1 VQGFSPANPKEP
13 MQKDIA
19 LIIERFK
26 RAAKDPGAYARSW
39 KEANQKDV
47 IGFFCSYAPEE
58 IILATGALP
67 FRLFGSQKQISLADA
82 HLQAYSCS
90 LVRGALEDALSGGL
104 DFLKGTVFPHTCDSI
119 MRLSDMWRMNL
130 GFDFHIDVVLPVK
143 LDTQNAREYMI
154 DVMRKFK
161 RDLEREMRADI
172 TDEQIRSSVKTINRI
187 RELLRELY
195 DMKSQQPLT
204 LSGSDL
210 NAIFKGCMIMD
221 RYEVRDMLEDLL
233 GYFRTFDIKVPS
245 GGKRILLA
253 GGLCNMPDIFEII
266 ETSGGFI
273 VSDDFCT
280 GSRYVD
286 GQVHIQDDMIVA
298 IADRYAKRVVC
309 PAKHFAL
316 YSRGDH
322 VLRLAREKDVDGV
335 IFLYLKFCD
344 PHAFDYPYMKDMLDN
359 EGIPSMLFEIEDQLP
374 SEGQFKTRCEAFIE
388 ML

>member
-1 VQGFSPANPKEP
+1 
-13 MQKDIA
+13 MHKDIA
-19 LIIERFK
+19 IIIERFK
-26 RAAKDPGAYARSW
+26 KAAKNPGAYARSW
-39 KEANQKDV
+39 KEKNQKDV
-47 IGFFCSYAPEE
+47 IGYFCSYAPEE
-58 IILATGALP
+58 IILASGVLP

-90 LVRGALEDALSGGL
+90 LVRGALEDALSGDL

-143 LDTQNAREYMI
+143 LNTQNAREYMI

-161 RDLEREMRADI
+161 RDLEREMQTDI
-172 TDEQIRSSVKTINRI
+172 SDEQLKSSVTTINQI
-187 RELLRELY
+187 RKLLRELY
-195 DMKSQQPLT
+195 DMKCQQPSI

-210 NAIFKGCMIMD
+210 NAIVKGCMIMD
-221 RYEVRDMLEDLL
+221 RHEVRDMLEDLL
-233 GYFRTFDIKVPS
+233 GYYRDVDIEVPS

-253 GGLCNMPDIFEII
+253 GGLCNMPDVFDII
-266 ETSGGFI
+266 ESSGGFI
-273 VSDDFCT
+273 VSDDICT

-286 GQVHIQDDMIVA
+286 GQVSTHDDLIVA
-298 IADRYAKRVVC
+298 IADRYAERVVC
-309 PAKHFAL
+309 PAKHSAL
-316 YSRGDH
+316 YSRGEH

-344 PHAFDYPYMKDMLDN
+344 PHAFDYPYMKEMLSS

-374 SEGQFKTRCEAFIE
+374 SEGQFRTRCEAFIE

>member
-1 VQGFSPANPKEP
+1 MHKN
-13 MQKDIA
+13 IA
-19 LIIERFK
+19 LIKERFK
-26 RAAKDPGAYARSW
+26 RAAQDPGAYARDW
-39 KEANQKDV
+39 KEKNQKDV

-90 LVRGALEDALSGGL
+90 LVRGALEDALSGDL

-143 LDTQNAREYMI
+143 LNTQNAREYMI

-161 RDLEREMRADI
+161 RDLEKEMKTDI

-195 DMKSQQPLT
+195 EMKCQQPLT
-204 LSGSDL
+204 ISGSDL
-210 NAIFKGCMIMD
+210 NAIIKGSMIMD
-221 RYEVRDMLEDLL
+221 RHEVRDVLEDLL
-233 GYFRTFDIKVPS
+233 GYFRTSDIKVPS
-245 GGKRILLA
+245 RGKRILLA

-286 GQVHIQDDMIVA
+286 GQVPMHDDMMVA

-309 PAKHFAL
+309 PAKHSAL

-359 EGIPSMLFEIEDQLP
+359 EDIPSMLFEIEDQLP

>member
-1 VQGFSPANPKEP
+1 MN
-13 MQKDIA
+13 KDIA
-19 LIIERFK
+19 LIIERFQK
-26 RAAKDPGAYARSW
+26 AAKDPGAYARRW
-39 KEANQKDV
+39 KKKNQKDV
-47 IGFFCSYAPEE
+47 IGYFCSYAPEE

-67 FRLFGSQKQISLADA
+67 FRLFGAKKQISLADA

-143 LDTQNAREYMI
+143 LNTQNAREYMI

-161 RDLEREMRADI
+161 RDLEREMKTDI
-172 TDEQIRSSVKTINRI
+172 SDEQIRLSVKTINRI
-187 RELLRELY
+187 RELLDDLY
-195 DMKSQQPLT
+195 GLKCQQPSL
-204 LSGSDL
+204 LSGSDF
-210 NAIFKGCMIMD
+210 NAIIKGCMVMD
-221 RYEVRDMLEDLL
+221 RHEVLDMLEDLL
-233 GYFRTFDIKVPS
+233 AHFRVLDLKVPS
-245 GGKRILLA
+245 EGKRILLA
-253 GGLCNMPDIFEII
+253 GGLCNMPDIFDII
-266 ETSGGFI
+266 ESSGGFI

-286 GQVHIQDDMIVA
+286 GQVAIQDDMIVA
-298 IADRYAKRVVC
+298 IADRYAERVVC
-309 PAKHFAL
+309 PAKHSAL

-322 VLRLAREKDVDGV
+322 VLRLAREENVDGV

-344 PHAFDYPYMKDMLDN
+344 PHAFDYPYMKEMLDN
-359 EGIPSMLFEIEDQLP
+359 ADIPSMLFEIEDQML

>member
-1 VQGFSPANPKEP
+1 MHN
-13 MQKDIA
+13 DIA

-26 RAAKDPGAYARSW
+26 TAAKDPGAYARSW
-39 KEANQKDV
+39 KKKNQKDV
-47 IGFFCSYAPEE
+47 IGYFCSYAPEE

-67 FRLFGSQKQISLADA
+67 FRIFGVQKQISLADA

-119 MRLSDMWRMNL
+119 MRLSDIWRMNL

-143 LDTQNAREYMI
+143 LNTQNAREYMI

-161 RDLEREMRADI
+161 RDLEREMQADI
-172 TDEQIRSSVKTINRI
+172 SDDQIRSSVKTINRI
-187 RELLRELY
+187 RELLRDIY
-195 DMKSQQPLT
+195 DLKCQQPSL

-210 NAIFKGCMIMD
+210 NAIVKGCMIMD
-221 RYEVRDMLEDLL
+221 RQEVRDMLEDLL
-233 GYFRTFDIKVPS
+233 GYYRAQDIKVPS
-245 GGKRILLA
+245 GEKRILLA
-253 GGLCNMPDIFEII
+253 GGLCNMPDIFKIVES
-266 ETSGGFI
+266 SGGFI

-280 GSRYVD
+280 GSRYVG
-286 GQVHIQDDMIVA
+286 GQVPIQDDMMVA
-298 IADRYAKRVVC
+298 IADRYAERVVC
-309 PAKHFAL
+309 PAKHAAL

-322 VLRLAREKDVDGV
+322 VLHLAREKDVDGV

-344 PHAFDYPYMKDMLDN
+344 PHAFDYPYMKEMLDN
-359 EGIPSMLFEIEDQLP
+359 EDIPSMLFEIEDQLL
-374 SEGQFKTRCEAFIE
+374 SEGQFETRCEAFIE

>member
-1 VQGFSPANPKEP
+1 MHKG
-13 MQKDIA
+13 IA
-19 LIIERFK
+19 LNIKRFQE
-26 RAAKDPGAYARSW
+26 AAQDPEAYARRW
-39 KEANQKDV
+39 KKKNQKDV
-47 IGFFCSYAPEE
+47 IGFFCSYTPEE

-67 FRLFGSQKQISLADA
+67 FRLFGAQKQISLADA

-143 LDTQNAREYMI
+143 LNTKNAREYLI

-161 RDLEREMRADI
+161 CDLEREMKTDI
-172 TDEQIRSSVKTINRI
+172 SDEQIRSSVKTINRI
-187 RELLRELY
+187 RELLDDLY
-195 DMKSQQPLT
+195 GMKCQNPSL
-204 LSGSDL
+204 LSGSEL

-221 RYEVRDMLEDLL
+221 RQEVRDMLEDLL
-233 GYFRTFDIKVPS
+233 GYYKTLDIKLPS

-266 ETSGGFI
+266 ESSGGFI

-286 GQVHIQDDMIVA
+286 GQVPMQDDMMVA
-298 IADRYAKRVVC
+298 IADRYAERVVC
-309 PAKHFAL
+309 PAKHSAL

-322 VLRLAREKDVDGV
+322 VLHLAREKDVDGV

-344 PHAFDYPYMKDMLDN
+344 PHAFDYPYMKEMLDN
-359 EGIPSMLFEIEDQLP
+359 EDIPSMLFEIEDQLL

>member
-1 VQGFSPANPKEP
+1 MNRDVAV
-13 MQKDIA
+13 I
-19 LIIERFK
+19 LERFQK
-26 RAAKDPGAYARSW
+26 AAMDPVAYARSW
-39 KEANQKDV
+39 KKKNRKDV
-47 IGFFCSYAPEE
+47 IGYFCSYAPEE

-67 FRLFGSQKQISLADA
+67 FRLFGVQKQISLADA

-119 MRLSDMWRMNL
+119 MRLSDIWRMNM

-143 LDTQNAREYMI
+143 LNTQNAREYMI

-161 RDLEREMRADI
+161 RDLEREMQADI
-172 TDEQIRSSVKTINRI
+172 SDDQIRASVKTINRI
-187 RELLRELY
+187 RELLRDLY
-195 DMKSQQPLT
+195 DMKCQQPLL

-210 NAIFKGCMIMD
+210 NAIVKGCMIMD
-221 RYEVRDMLEDLL
+221 RQEVRDMLEDLL
-233 GYFRTFDIKVPS
+233 GYYRALDIKVPS

-253 GGLCNMPDIFEII
+253 GGLCNMPDIFKIVES
-266 ETSGGFI
+266 SGGFI
-273 VSDDFCT
+273 VADDFCT
-280 GSRYVD
+280 GSRYVG
-286 GQVHIQDDMIVA
+286 GQVPIQDDMMVA
-298 IADRYAKRVVC
+298 IADRYAERVVC
-309 PAKHFAL
+309 PAKHSAL

-344 PHAFDYPYMKDMLDN
+344 PHAFDYPYMKEMLDN
-359 EGIPSMLFEIEDQLP
+359 EDIPSMLFEIEDQLP

>member
-1 VQGFSPANPKEP
+1 
-13 MQKDIA
+13 MHKDIA
-19 LIIERFK
+19 LIIERFQK
-26 RAAKDPGAYARSW
+26 AAKDPGAYARSW
-39 KEANQKDV
+39 KEKNQKDV
-47 IGFFCSYAPEE
+47 IGYFCSYAPEE

-67 FRLFGSQKQISLADA
+67 FRIFGVQKQISLADA

-104 DFLKGTVFPHTCDSI
+104 DFLKGTVFPHTCDSV
-119 MRLSDMWRMNL
+119 MRLSDIWRMNL

-143 LDTQNAREYMI
+143 LNTQNAREYMV

-161 RDLEREMRADI
+161 RDLEREMKTEI
-172 TDEQIRSSVKTINRI
+172 TDEQIGSSIKTINRI

-195 DMKSQQPLT
+195 DIKCQQPLI
-204 LSGSDL
+204 LSGSEL
-210 NAIFKGCMIMD
+210 NVIVKGCMIMD
-221 RYEVRDMLEDLL
+221 RQEVREMLEDLL
-233 GYFRTFDIKVPS
+233 EHFKTLDTMVPS
-245 GGKRILLA
+245 EGKRLLLA
-253 GGLCNMPDIFEII
+253 GGLCNMPDIFKIVES
-266 ETSGGFI
+266 SGGFI

-286 GQVHIQDDMIVA
+286 GQVPIHDDMMTA
-298 IADRYAKRVVC
+298 IADRYAERVVC
-309 PAKHFAL
+309 PAKHAAL

-344 PHAFDYPYMKDMLDN
+344 PHAFDYPYMKAMLDN
-359 EGIPSMLFEIEDQLP
+359 ENIPSMLFEIEDQLL

>member
-1 VQGFSPANPKEP
+1 

-19 LIIERFK
+19 SIIERFK
-26 RAAKDPGAYARSW
+26 RAAKDPGTYARSW
-39 KEANQKDV
+39 KETNQKDV

-221 RYEVRDMLEDLL
+221 RHEVRDMLEDLL
-233 GYFRTFDIKVPS
+233 GYFRTFDINVPS

-344 PHAFDYPYMKDMLDN
+344 PHAFDYPYMKEMLDN

>member
-1 VQGFSPANPKEP
+1 
-13 MQKDIA
+13 MHKDIA
-19 LIIERFK
+19 IIIEQFK
-26 RAAKDPGAYARSW
+26 EAAKNPGAYAQSW
-39 KEANQKDV
+39 KEKHQKDV

-58 IILATGALP
+58 IILASGALP

-90 LVRGALEDALSGGL
+90 LVRGALEDALSGDL

-143 LDTQNAREYMI
+143 LNTQNAREYMI

-161 RDLEREMRADI
+161 RDLEREMQTDI
-172 TDEQIRSSVKTINRI
+172 SDEKLRSSVTTINQI
-187 RELLRELY
+187 RKLLGELY
-195 DMKSQQPLT
+195 DMKCQQPSI

-210 NAIFKGCMIMD
+210 NAIVKGCMIMD
-221 RYEVRDMLEDLL
+221 RHEVRDLLEDLL
-233 GYFRTFDIKVPS
+233 GYFRDADTKDSSV
-245 GGKRILLA
+245 GKRILLA
-253 GGLCNMPDIFEII
+253 GGLCNMPDVFEII

-273 VSDDFCT
+273 VSDDICT
-280 GSRYVD
+280 GSRYAD
-286 GQVHIQDDMIVA
+286 GQVSDHDDLIVA
-298 IADRYAKRVVC
+298 IADRYAERVVC
-309 PAKHFAL
+309 PAKHSAL
-316 YSRGDH
+316 YSRGEH

-344 PHAFDYPYMKDMLDN
+344 PHAFDYPYMKEMLDS
-359 EGIPSMLFEIEDQLP
+359 EGMPSMLFEIEDQLP

>member
-1 VQGFSPANPKEP
+1 
-13 MQKDIA
+13 MHKDIA
-19 LIIERFK
+19 LITERFK
-26 RAAKDPGAYARSW
+26 RAAQDPGAYARNW
-39 KEANQKDV
+39 KEKNQKGV

-90 LVRGALEDALSGGL
+90 LVRGALEDALSGDL

-143 LDTQNAREYMI
+143 LNTQNAREYMI

-161 RDLEREMRADI
+161 RDLEKEMKTDI

-195 DMKSQQPLT
+195 EMKCQQPLII
-204 LSGSDL
+204 SGSDL
-210 NAIFKGCMIMD
+210 NAIIKGCMIMD
-221 RYEVRDMLEDLL
+221 RHEVRDMLEDLL
-233 GYFRTFDIKVPS
+233 GYFRTSDIKVPP

-286 GQVHIQDDMIVA
+286 GQVPIHDDMMVA

-309 PAKHFAL
+309 PAKHSAL

-359 EGIPSMLFEIEDQLP
+359 EDIPSMLFEIEDQLP